1 MGKITEDELA
11 MLSPEEREALEGET
25 ENKSTEE
32 IKAEEE
38 AAEAAKAKEEG
49 AGEAKRVIEK
59 RAVEQETAE
68 AAEGEAEPKEAEA
81 EKPEAEK
88 PEAEKPDEETL
99 EAERLEAE
107 AKAEAAAD
115 AEAPAA
121 TQAAKEEKDPE
132 AAQKAGE
139 TAAEATVIVPKVE
152 PFFTLET
159 EKKHGTKEEI
169 EAKMS
174 ALHSKL
180 EDGDITLA
188 AYHKYLAEYV
198 EALTEIKL
206 FEKINA
212 QVQKAAVEKVWR
224 DAQADFFRTNP
235 EYAAERIKNVAFV
248 DAVNRLLA
256 TDESKTMT
264 DAQIF
269 EAAKREC
276 DAVFH
281 PETPHK
287 ADEEKEVSVE
297 EKRKAAAAA
306 QEKRAVIEAAKK
318 AEAEK
323 AAEVK
328 TLSKVPVSEGNQDDK
343 YDAIDKL
350 TGEAY
355 ENAVA
360 KMSDAERA
368 IYAAHS

>member
-88 PEAEKPDEETL
+88 PDEETL
-99 EAERLEAE
+99 EAEGLETE

-115 AEAPAA
+115 AEATAA
-121 TQAAKEEKDPE
+121 TQAAKEAKDPE

-139 TAAEATVIVPKVE
+139 TAAESTVIVPKVE

-188 AYHKYLAEYV
+188 AYHKDLAEYV

-212 QVQKAAVEKVWR
+212 QVQKAAAEKVWR

-269 EAAKREC
+269 EAAKKEC

-297 EKRKAAAAA
+297 EKRKAAAAV
-306 QEKRAVIEAAKK
+306 QEKRAAIEAAKK

-328 TLSKVPVSEGNQDDK
+328 TLAKVPVSEGNQDDK

-368 IYAAHS
+368 IYAARS

>member
-59 RAVEQETAE
+59 RAAEQEAAE

-88 PEAEKPDEETL
+88 PDEETL
-99 EAERLEAE
+99 EAERLETE
-107 AKAEAAAD
+107 AKVEAAAD
-115 AEAPAA
+115 AEATAA
-121 TQAAKEEKDPE
+121 TQAAKEAKDLE
-132 AAQKAGE
+132 AVQKAEE
-139 TAAEATVIVPKVE
+139 TAEAKASIGPKVE
-152 PFFTLET
+152 PFFTLEA
-159 EKKHGTKEEI
+159 EKKHGTREEI

-180 EDGDITLA
+180 EDGDITMA
-188 AYHKYLAEYV
+188 AYYKDLAEYV
-198 EALTEIKL
+198 EALTEIKM

-212 QVQKAAVEKVWR
+212 QVQKAAAEKGWK
-224 DAQADFFRTNP
+224 DAQADFYRTNP
-235 EYAAERIKNVAFV
+235 EYSTERIKNVAFV

-256 TDESKTMT
+256 AEESKIMT

-269 EAAKREC
+269 EAAKKEC

-281 PETPHK
+281 PEAPQK
-287 ADEEKEVSVE
+287 ADDETDVSIE
-297 EKRKAAAAA
+297 EKRKAADAAE
-306 QEKRAVIEAAKK
+306 EKRAAIEAAKK
-318 AEAEK
+318 AEAAK